1 LANAFKSSSLN
12 DSEVELLPELEL
24 PSDPNVLVPAR
35 TSFKMSDMPSE
46 LLDVLV
52 EVLSLDVPLSDALFI
67 VPVPVL
73 LVVSKESIV
82 LPFL

>member
-1 LANAFKSSSLN
+1 
-12 DSEVELLPELEL
+12 
-24 PSDPNVLVPAR
+24 
-35 TSFKMSDMPSE
+35 MSDMPSE